1 MSTQQSPPN
10 PTQPYRDGS
19 CHRTRVLAI
28 RVIESCIQALV
39 IAVIGLGW
47 YTSFFE
53 IGVGWLV
60 RHEQR
65 HITAVVYM
73 TTMGIL
79 FPCLII
85 VYLQTCSGRP
95 THSVPNYIA
104 PETQLITEPYECP
117 SDASLNFCVKDNCK
131 MRWKPPG
138 AHHCSTCG
146 VCRIGFDHHC
156 PWLGNCVT
164 TGRLKVFLFLLVL
177 TSVTVPLA
185 SLPIL
190 PVLRTHVV
198 TALTV
203 SHADAWATA
212 IWWNR
217 LYSWIFC
224 GGPAGRWIVGTLLG
238 FRMLREHR
246 ITEPS
251 WFSGSLVAQPHARLV
266 ILVGF
271 AILLWLFAVVMTIT
285 VATDVTRGQTT
296 LDSARFTISGKSART
311 STTRFVCIPSRYSDN
326 APDSVG
332 ITSAVHC
339 TPATP
344 EGRHETR
351 NTHRTYPIL
360 AKERVYDLGWREN
373 WRRVMAQPLF
383 DHGMPCQGVYKWP
396 KMNPAM
402 IQRMQGIE

>member
-1 MSTQQSPPN
+1 M
-10 PTQPYRDGS
+10 QPYRDS
-19 CHRTRVLAI
+19 PCHRTLAI
-28 RVIESCIQALV
+28 RVIERCIQALV
-39 IAVIGLGW
+39 IAVIGFGW

-73 TTMGIL
+73 TAMGML
-79 FPCLII
+79 FPCLIV
-85 VYLQTCSGRP
+85 VYLQTCSGRS

-104 PETQLITEPYECP
+104 PEPQLITEPYECR
-117 SDASLNFCVKDNCK
+117 SDASLNFCVKGNCN

-138 AHHCSTCG
+138 THHCSTCG
-146 VCRIGFDHHC
+146 VCRIGYDHHC

-164 TGRLKVFLFLLVL
+164 TGRLKVFLSLLVL
-177 TSVTVPLA
+177 TSFTVPLA

-198 TALTV
+198 AALTA
-203 SHADAWATA
+203 SYADAWASG

-217 LYSWIFC
+217 VYSWIFC

-238 FRMLREHR
+238 IRVLRERR

-251 WFSGSLVAQPHARLV
+251 WFSGSVVAQPHARVV

-271 AILLWLFAVVMTIT
+271 AILIWLFAVAMTVF
-285 VATDVTRGQTT
+285 VAIDVTRGRTT
-296 LDSARFTISGKSART
+296 LESARFTISGSSART
-311 STTRFVCIPSRYSDN
+311 PTTGFVCIPSRHSD

-332 ITSAVHC
+332 ITSAVHW
-339 TPATP
+339 TPATSERRDEP
-344 EGRHETR
+344 H

-360 AKERVYDLGWREN
+360 VKECVYDLGWREN
-373 WRRVMAQPLF
+373 WRRVVDQPLF
-383 DHGMPCQGVYKWP
+383 DHGMPCQGVYEWP

-402 IQRMQGIE
+402 IKRMQGYRATVILHPTTSRDA